1 VTATAAARPPRLNA
15 ETALPAAAAAIAI
28 ATVTIGLTL
37 SSVRFRRLGEPVAPF
52 LMRWGP
58 HVGPLAAA
66 AVVTIAAALTVTPR
80 LVARLAS
87 TTAFAAATYLL
98 ALALGLAVS
107 VARTGFHGLW
117 AIFDTGPRGSY
128 EAHNEYLPGLPA
140 LAHGISSYVR
150 HFPALLPSLPVHVT
164 GNPPGPL
171 VALHVLGI
179 GTPQALAAL
188 CIGLG
193 ALTAPLAYDLG
204 RVLGGEQRGRVAGAL
219 TAFSP
224 ATLLF
229 GVTSVDYAF
238 AALGTAAACLL
249 VRPGGRAQLAG
260 AGLAAVGS
268 FFSWLLLAVPAW
280 AVLTMGFRDGP
291 RAALKLAALG
301 TALTIA
307 FTAAL
312 NVTLGYDPIATLR
325 ATGVVYHVGIA
336 ASRPYAY
343 WVFGS
348 PVAWALML
356 GPAIAWFAT
365 RAATR
370 REPAAAA
377 LAITLLAASLL
388 PFTKG
393 ETERIWLP
401 FVPLACTAAAAA
413 LPQRALRPI
422 LISLLAQA
430 LAVQLLFDTV
440 W

>member
-1 VTATAAARPPRLNA
+1 MSATAAIRRPA
-15 ETALPAAAAAIAI
+15 AGIEAAAAAIAVAAAA
-28 ATVTIGLTL
+28 ATVITGFAID
-37 SSVRFRRLGEPVAPF
+37 RLGEPSAPF

-58 HVGPLAAA
+58 HVGPLAPLSLVVI
-66 AVVTIAAALTVTPR
+66 AVAV
-80 LVARLAS
+80 
-87 TTAFAAATYLL
+87 
-98 ALALGLAVS
+98 ALALTPRIASPPGLYALALTLGVSVS

-117 AIFDTGPRGSY
+117 AIFDTGPHGSY

-140 LAHGISSYVR
+140 LAHGVERYVR
-150 HFPALLPSLPVHVT
+150 HFPSLLPSLPVHVT

-171 VALHVLGI
+171 LVLHLLGI
-179 GTPQALAAL
+179 SSPEALAAL

-204 RVLGGEQRGRVAGAL
+204 RVLGDERRARAAGLL

-224 ATLLF
+224 ATLVF

-238 AALGTAAACLL
+238 AALGMATACLL
-249 VRPGGRAQLAG
+249 VRPSRRARLAG
-260 AGLAAVGS
+260 AVLAAIGS
-268 FFSWLLLAVPAW
+268 FFSWLLLAIPAW
-280 AVLTMGFRDGP
+280 AVLTVAFRDGP
-291 RAALKLAALG
+291 RAAVKLAVLCGGAILG
-301 TALTIA
+301 L
-307 FTAAL
+307 TAAL
-312 NVTLGYDPIATLR
+312 HLGLGYDPIATLE
-325 ATGVVYHVGIA
+325 ATGAVYRAGIA

-356 GPAIAWFAT
+356 GPAIAWLALRAT
-365 RAATR
+365 AR
-370 REPAAAA
+370 RDPAASA
-377 LAITLLAASLL
+377 LAITLLAASVL

-401 FVPLACTAAAAA
+401 FVPLACASAAVVM
-413 LPQRALRPI
+413 PRRALRPMLVA
-422 LISLLAQA
+422 LIAQA